1 LFEHPIKPADSMALQ
16 LGFKNQKITNNGL
29 TNFGLDTPVHS
40 IVYFDV
46 YRQVLK
52 IIALGARFA
61 RAQA

>member
-1 LFEHPIKPADSMALQ
+1 MALQ